1 MNELEVVL
9 SIVMICVGVLTYAFR
24 NTPNPYIGVR
34 MGYTYLSKEAW
45 RKANTFAGIYCILTG
60 FCLLAISVIL
70 KPSIPAF
77 LAVLLILVAILAVQ
91 SYRTAK
97 ETYERE
103 DLRTPANTTRPLKMI
118 GVKPYLLVQL
128 IPIAFYFILASMFWD
143 RLPDTVAIHFDASGR
158 PDNYADKITGT
169 LVIPLIA
176 MAVIPLLTVLASRE
190 PMLIRF
196 PVYGKG
202 QKVLFT
208 LLAGV
213 QIFIVAVMMLALLY
227 NVGMVFGEL
236 VVWFTIG
243 FSVLLL
249 IWIGWMWRVYRL
261 EVNS

>member
-1 MNELEVVL
+1 
-9 SIVMICVGVLTYAFR
+9 MICVGVLTYAFR

-45 RKANTFAGIYCILTG
+45 RKANTFAGIYCILMG

-70 KPSIPAF
+70 KPSKPAF
-77 LAVLLILVAILAVQ
+77 LAVLLILLAILVVQ
-91 SYRTAK
+91 SYRIAK

-103 DLRTPANTTRPLKMI
+103 DLRTPANTTRPLEMI
-118 GVKPYLLVQL
+118 GVKPYLIAQL
-128 IPIAFYFILASMFWD
+128 IPIAFYLILASMFWD
-143 RLPDTVAIHFDASGR
+143 KLPDTVAIHFDASGR
-158 PDNYADKITGT
+158 PNNYADKITGT
-169 LVIPLIA
+169 LLIPLVA
-176 MAVIPLLTVLASRE
+176 MAVIPLLTVLVSRE

-202 QKVLFT
+202 QKALFT

-213 QIFIVAVMMLALLY
+213 QLFIVAVMMLALLY

-243 FSVLLL
+243 FIVLLL
-249 IWIGWMWRVYRL
+249 IWIGWMWRV
-261 EVNS
+261 

>member
-1 MNELEVVL
+1 MNELEVIL

-45 RKANTFAGIYCILTG
+45 KKANTFAGIYCILMG

-70 KPSIPAF
+70 KPSKPAF
-77 LAVLLILVAILAVQ
+77 LAVLLILLAILVVQ
-91 SYRTAK
+91 SYRIAK

-103 DLRTPANTTRPLKMI
+103 DLRTPANTTRPLEMI
-118 GVKPYLLVQL
+118 GVEPYLIARL
-128 IPIAFYFILASMFWD
+128 IPIALYLILALAFWD
-143 RLPDTVAIHFDASGR
+143 KLPDTVAIHFDASGR

-169 LVIPLIA
+169 LLIPLVV
-176 MAVIPLLTVLASRE
+176 MAVIPLLTVLVSRE

-202 QKVLFT
+202 QKALFT

-213 QIFIVAVMMLALLY
+213 QFFIVAVMMLALLY
-227 NVGMVFGEL
+227 NVGMVFGG
-236 VVWFTIG
+236 TDC
-243 FSVLLL
+243 
-249 IWIGWMWRVYRL
+249 MVY
-261 EVNS
+261 N